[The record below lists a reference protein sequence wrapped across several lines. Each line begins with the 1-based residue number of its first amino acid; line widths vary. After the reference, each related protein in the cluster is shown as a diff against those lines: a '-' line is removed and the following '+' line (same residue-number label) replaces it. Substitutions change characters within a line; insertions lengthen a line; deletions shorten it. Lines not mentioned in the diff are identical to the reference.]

1 MKKNNK
7 IIIFLVVLFV
17 SLIVS
22 LLILLNFL
30 VFSKNEIDQ
39 PNNNINVI
47 KQNENESINEVKVLN
62 GLTFESTTIV
72 YKDGISTLKTKV
84 TNNDSNDYLND
95 EFKILIKDKENNVIT
110 ELLGF
115 IYGGVKANESRFV
128 VSSVDIDLSSDAY
141 YIEYEEVK

>member
-62 GLTFESTTIV
+62 GLTFESTSIV

-115 IYGGVKANESRFV
+115 IYGGIKANESRFV